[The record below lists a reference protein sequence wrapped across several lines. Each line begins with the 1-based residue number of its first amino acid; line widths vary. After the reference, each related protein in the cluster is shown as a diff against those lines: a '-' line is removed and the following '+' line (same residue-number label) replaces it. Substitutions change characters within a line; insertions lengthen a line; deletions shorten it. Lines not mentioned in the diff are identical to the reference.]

1 MEALTK
7 QATSKN
13 FKLTADRQQILG
25 LVELRLYS
33 YKIWIK
39 CKDVKS
45 LCV

>member
-7 QATSKN
+7 QLTSKI
-13 FKLTADRQQILG
+13 FKLTSDRQQILG
-25 LVELRLYS
+25 LVELRLCS